1 MTPVESASR
10 PMLPSAFP
18 DGVGL
23 HGFLYGAQSHGPVAR
38 CLRFGPGVAPNAA
51 RLASSCAFGLG
62 WTGLATRR
70 VSFRGFSSWHPPQP
84 DLGWRTREIG
94 RSGVVRGRAGGAN
107 PTRRSRRA
115 ISQRRVRSDGAW
127 CDAVAVSARRPF
139 TLARLPISRPPCE
152 SRRVSLRAYQAG
164 SSPGRAHRVACCRH
178 GSFCE
183 VSCT

>member
-84 DLGWRTREIG
+84 DLGWRTRKD
-94 RSGVVRGRAGGAN
+94 RRAEGLGGAKLMRLCGASRAPYSSRDRRRGGRRRRVPAVA
-107 PTRRSRRA
+107 PTLAFCPSDLPVKKSGDSLRRYDASLTAERWRWLGRRPLPASRR
-115 ISQRRVRSDGAW
+115 
-127 CDAVAVSARRPF
+127 
-139 TLARLPISRPPCE
+139 
-152 SRRVSLRAYQAG
+152 
-164 SSPGRAHRVACCRH
+164 
-178 GSFCE
+178 
-183 VSCT
+183 

>member
-94 RSGVVRGRAGGAN
+94 RSGVVRDFWGAALL
-107 PTRRSRRA
+107 RKSRRA
-115 ISQRRVRSDGAW
+115 ISKRNGAPKWRRKSPIELAPLLV
-127 CDAVAVSARRPF
+127 
-139 TLARLPISRPPCE
+139 LARLPISRSPCKIRQTR
-152 SRRVSLRAYQAG
+152 SDVTRSAAALSGSKALAGGRRR
-164 SSPGRAHRVACCRH
+164 PTRRWR
-178 GSFCE
+178 
-183 VSCT
+183 